1 MKLSP
6 AEYKL
11 LDVMTRVVGNA
22 LPTEWLKPSQKR
34 VAARMRTKGLLTKRY
49 PYWAKATKLG
59 LKAHRQHQ

>member
-6 AEYKL
+6 AEYGL
-11 LDVMTRVVGNA
+11 LNTMSLVVGNA
-22 LPTEWLKPSQKR
+22 LPMEWLKPGQR
-34 VAARMRTKGLLTKRY
+34 RIAARMRTKGLLHKRY